1 MNVQPD
7 SENLEY
13 FKLIIVNLAKFMK
26 YHMSTTSGCKDMWI
40 IKSPFDEKK
49 FSFQLFKN
57 H

>member
-7 SENLEY
+7 SENIEY

-49 FSFQLFKN
+49 CSFQLFKN